1 MECRPPNHSG
11 SSKAT
16 HPLKLPRPLI
26 YTPSNLKSYPG
37 TMEYSLLKP
46 HRTSVASSSLG
57 PGFFLSGSG
66 YFLTKATTTENH
78 LPMAF
83 FYLRGE
89 KTEKKNTSQ
98 TQGEVRTGLGQAAS
112 GRRPGCPEA
121 GLWEGVGKCERDGL
135 AWNPGGAG
143 GGQWR
148 ARR

>member
-11 SSKAT
+11 SSKRT

-37 TMEYSLLKP
+37 IMEYPLLKP

-57 PGFFLSGSG
+57 PGFFLSDSG
-66 YFLTKATTTENH
+66 YFLTKSTTTESH
-78 LPMAF
+78 LPMSF

-98 TQGEVRTGLGQAAS
+98 TQGEVRMGLVQAAS

-121 GLWEGVGKCERDGL
+121 RLWEGVGKCERDGL